1 MNVGRG
7 IFRYFIFHLMLVH
20 VGQFWGVPFTVV
32 DTAMDGENYT
42 LTIHPP
48 QIPGQDAPMDRTF
61 PAMLGPRTWS
71 LNHEFAIPGSKCLY
85 AGDGQGGPEN
95 ENVDS
100 VIQGNYTHYITDD
113 LFSTEWA
120 YSRYTAATCP

>member
-1 MNVGRG
+1 
-7 IFRYFIFHLMLVH
+7 MLVH
-20 VGQFWGVPFTVV
+20 AGQFWGVPFTVA
-32 DTAMDGENYT
+32 DSAMDGENYT

-48 QIPGQDAPMDRTF
+48 QINGQEAPMNRTF

-85 AGDGQGGPEN
+85 VGDGQGGPEN

-100 VIQGNYTHYITDD
+100 VIQGNYTHYITAD

-120 YSRYTAATCP
+120 YSRYTATTCP